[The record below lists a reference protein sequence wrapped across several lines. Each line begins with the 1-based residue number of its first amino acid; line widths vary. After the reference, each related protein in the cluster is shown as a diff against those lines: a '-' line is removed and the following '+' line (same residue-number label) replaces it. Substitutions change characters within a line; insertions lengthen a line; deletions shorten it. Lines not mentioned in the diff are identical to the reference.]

1 MTLQPATRLFVH
13 MPIRTFMFY
22 PSSFQNHCTTNY
34 LLCKF
39 PIQAFCF
46 HCIHLSKPAKSLVKG
61 CFFGNA
67 SGYISFEVKGFIC
80 HTNMTEF
87 KGNCFSVTRH
97 QVCVRIFGNAIGFC
111 IFES

>member
-22 PSSFQNHCTTNY
+22 PSSFQNHCTANY

-46 HCIHLSKPAKSLVKG
+46 HCIHLSKPVKSLIFK
-61 CFFGNA
+61 A
-67 SGYISFEVKGFIC
+67 SAIVQIY
-80 HTNMTEF
+80 F
-87 KGNCFSVTRH
+87 KFMGMREGT
-97 QVCVRIFGNAIGFC
+97 
-111 IFES
+111 